1 MALATPTKTDAIA
14 TAVDSTV
21 ADTTPNPRFAQLADE
36 ATIQRTAEALKA
48 KGYIVHIAND
58 LAEARRLVVGLV
70 PDGAEVSQGASM
82 TLDELGVTSEI
93 EESGRFD
100 AVRPRT
106 RSMDR
111 STPEGLRAMRKL
123 GAVADYHLNS
133 AQAVTE
139 DGRIVIASN
148 TGSQLAPIAFGAGT
162 VIFAIS
168 VNKIVPDLE
177 TAMQRIEEFS
187 LRHENVRMRGIYG
200 VDSSVNKILIVNKE
214 FRPGRFAVVLIREAI
229 GY

>member
-1 MALATPTKTDAIA
+1 VALATPTKP
-14 TAVDSTV
+14 AVKLNSTPE
-21 ADTTPNPRFAQLADE
+21 TTPNPRFGRMPDE
-36 ATIQRTAEALKA
+36 ATIQRTVAALRE
-48 KGYIVHIAND
+48 KGYDVHIATD
-58 LAEARRLVVGLV
+58 LAEAKRLVVGLV
-70 PDGAEVSQGASM
+70 PEGAEVNQGASQ
-82 TLDELGVTSEI
+82 TLDELGVTVEI

-100 AVRPRT
+100 PVRPKT

-123 GAVADYHLNS
+123 GAVADYHLNG

-139 DGRIVIASN
+139 DGRIVVASN

-168 VNKIVPDLE
+168 VTKIVPDLE
-177 TAMQRIEEFS
+177 AALQRIDEYS
-187 LRHENVRMRGIYG
+187 LPYENVRLQGLYG
-200 VDSSVNKILIVNKE
+200 VNSAVNKILIVNKE

-229 GY
+229 GF